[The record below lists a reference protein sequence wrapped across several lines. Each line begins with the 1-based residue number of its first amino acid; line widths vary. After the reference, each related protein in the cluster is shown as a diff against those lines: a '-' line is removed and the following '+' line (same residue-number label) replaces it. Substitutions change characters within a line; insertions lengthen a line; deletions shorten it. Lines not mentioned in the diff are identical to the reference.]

1 MESDISDILPYNFAE
16 NEQKWNSEFSRR
28 GLYSKQTVLNSSLPK
43 YYVLEMFPY
52 PSGKIHMGHVR
63 NYTFGDI
70 IARYK
75 RLRGFNVLHPI
86 GWDSFGLPAENAA
99 LDRKVHPKDWTLKNI
114 EYMKSE
120 LKKLGFSYN
129 WDLEVSTC
137 SPDYYIYQQKIFAK
151 LYKAGYVYRKCA
163 MVNWDPVDNCVLAN
177 EQVIDGRGWRSGAVV
192 EKRKLNQW
200 FLKITDFAD
209 DLLKELPHLNGWPEK
224 VRTMQEN
231 WIGKSTGLV
240 INFETNT
247 GTKFDVFSTRA
258 DTIFGATYISIAADH
273 PIAQE
278 AAKNNTK
285 IADFIAECSK
295 GSVNAEFIDKLEK
308 KGIDTGL
315 TALNP
320 ANGDKLP
327 IYVANF
333 VLSDYGC
340 GAIFCTPAH
349 DHRDYDFAK
358 KYNLP
363 IVKVVKC
370 DNGALPYSESGIMI
384 NSGELNGLTTE
395 QAREKISDIL
405 EKKGVAYRK
414 TTVRLRDWGLS
425 RQRYWGCPIPIIKC
439 PKCGDV
445 LVEEP
450 VYLPDDVTFD
460 QLGNPLDHHPTWK
473 RVKCPKCGTEA
484 ERDTDTMDTFV
495 DSSWYYMRYVQ
506 KLFGDKD
513 LSNDLDLWL
522 PVDQYV
528 GGIEHAVLH
537 LLYARF
543 FTKVIAKE
551 YGCEA
556 QEPFKNLLTQGMV
569 GHVTYRK
576 SDGTWLYPE
585 EVEFDKDGHCFESN
599 TRDPVTVGRSEKMS
613 KSKKNVVDPDKIIKS
628 YGADSV
634 RLFVVSDTPPEKD
647 FDWTT
652 SGLDGCWRFV
662 NRTWRLYAYCADRK
676 VKLSS
681 LDISSES
688 DITCAFHR
696 AIKDITEALETN
708 SFNKAVAYIRDIVNK
723 LYNELDNVNNENF
736 GAMLGNLA
744 IMLSPFTP
752 CLAESLWQLIGGNDL
767 ACLQK
772 WPKYSDKL
780 INCNTLIIPVQVNGK
795 LRGNLEIC
803 ADDDENTI
811 LERAINNEKVK
822 VFIGDRKI
830 IKKIYVKG
838 KIVNLV
844 I

>member
-1 MESDISDILPYNFAE
+1 MESEISDILPYNFAE
-16 NEQKWNSEFSRR
+16 NEKKWNDEFSKRN
-28 GLYSKQTVLNSSLPK
+28 LYSKQSILSSNLPK

-63 NYTFGDI
+63 NYAFGDI

-75 RLRGFNVLHPI
+75 RLKGFNVLHPI

-99 LDRKVHPKDWTLKNI
+99 LERKVHPKDWTLKNI

-120 LKKLGFSYN
+120 LKKLCFSYN

-177 EQVIDGRGWRSGAVV
+177 EQVIDGRGWRSGALV
-192 EKRKLNQW
+192 EKRKLSQW

-209 DLLKELPHLNGWPEK
+209 DLLNELSTLKGWPEK

-231 WIGKSTGLV
+231 WIGKSKGLV
-240 INFETNT
+240 IHFETNT
-247 GTKFDVFSTRA
+247 GDKFDVFSTRA
-258 DTIFGATYISIAADH
+258 DTIFGATYIAISADH
-273 PIAQE
+273 PIAMKV
-278 AAKNNTK
+278 AKINHEVS
-285 IADFIAECSK
+285 DFISECAK
-295 GSVNAEFIDKLEK
+295 GAVNAEFIDKFEK
-308 KGIDTGL
+308 KGVATGL
-315 TALNP
+315 TATNP
-320 ANGDKLP
+320 VNGRTLP
-327 IYVANF
+327 VYVANF

-349 DHRDYDFAK
+349 DQRDYDFAK
-358 KYNLP
+358 KYGLP
-363 IVKVVKC
+363 IIKVIEC
-370 DNGALPYSESGIMI
+370 DDEQLPYSDSGIMI

-405 EKKGVAYRK
+405 ESKGVAHRQ
-414 TTVRLRDWGLS
+414 TIIRLRDWGLS

-439 PKCGDV
+439 PKCGDI
-445 LVEEP
+445 LSEEP

-460 QLGNPLDHHPTWK
+460 QVGNPLDKHPTWK
-473 RVKCPKCGTEA
+473 YVKCPRCGGDA

-506 KLFGDKD
+506 KLFDNND
-513 LSNDLDLWL
+513 LSSDLDKWL

-543 FTKVIAKE
+543 FTKVVAKE
-551 YGCEA
+551 YGCTVR
-556 QEPFKNLLTQGMV
+556 EPFTNLLTQGMV

-576 SDGTWLYPE
+576 ADGTWLYPE
-585 EVEFDKDGHCFESN
+585 EVAFDKNSRCFEIK
-599 TRDPVTVGRSEKMS
+599 TGDDVIVGRSEKMS

-628 YGADSV
+628 YGADTV

-662 NRTWRLYAYCADRK
+662 NRLWRLYAYCADK
-676 VKLSS
+676 GVKLNS
-681 LDISSES
+681 LHTTNES
-688 DITCAFHR
+688 AIVRSFNKS
-696 AIKDITEALETN
+696 IKDITDALETN
-708 SFNKAVAYIRDIVNK
+708 SFNKSVAYIRDIVNK
-723 LYNELDNVNNENF
+723 LYNELDRIDNDTF
-736 GAMLGNLA
+736 GSLLGNLA
-744 IMLSPFTP
+744 IMLSPITP
-752 CLAESLWQLIGGNDL
+752 CLAETLWQLIGGNDL

-772 WPKYSDKL
+772 WPTYSDKL
-780 INCNTLIIPVQVNGK
+780 INCGTLTIPVQVNGK
-795 LRGNLEIC
+795 LRGNIEIST
-803 ADDDENTI
+803 DEDEVSI
-811 LERAINNEKVK
+811 FERALSNDKVK
-822 VFIGDRKI
+822 SFIGNRNV